1 MTARI
6 PLSARGVDAVI
17 DRGLLPDPAL
27 RASIR
32 ALLRRRLASE
42 DPGTPEGRAAQKAA
56 RLQAWSHAPVA
67 LSTDEAN
74 DQHYEVPTELFEL
87 MLGPRLKYSSAY
99 WPDGVTTLAQAEE
112 AMLRLTCE
120 RADLRDG
127 QDVLELGCGWGSLT
141 LWMAERYPSSSITAI
156 SNSATQ
162 RDHIE
167 KRAMERGLG
176 NVEVRTCDVNDF
188 DTAPA
193 SVDRVVSVEMFEHVR
208 NHRELLR
215 RIGGWL
221 RPDGAV
227 FVHVFAHRELLYP
240 FTTGASRGDW
250 MARHF
255 FTDGVMPSHDL
266 FLHLQD
272 DLVVDHLW
280 AVDGT
285 HYSRTLEAWL
295 VQLDEH
301 RDRAR
306 QLFADTYGADR
317 AEAWYHRWRVFT
329 LACSELFAF
338 DGGAEWH
345 VTHARLRPRR
355 T

>member
-1 MTARI
+1 M
-6 PLSARGVDAVI
+6 
-17 DRGLLPDPAL
+17 L
-27 RASIR
+27 RAAIR
-32 ALLRRRLASE
+32 QLLRRRLVGE
-42 DPGTPEGRAAQKAA
+42 DPGTAAGRAAQKAA
-56 RLQAWSHAPVA
+56 RLEAWSHAPVA

-74 DQHYEVPTELFEL
+74 EQHYEVPTELFEL
-87 MLGPRLKYSSAY
+87 MLGPHLKYSSAY
-99 WPDGVTTLAQAEE
+99 WPAGVSSLAQAEE

-141 LWMAERYPSSSITAI
+141 LWMAARYPNSSITAI

-162 RDHIE
+162 RALIE
-167 KRAMERGLG
+167 KRAMERGLD
-176 NVEVRTCDVNDF
+176 NVEVLTRDVNDF
-188 DTAPA
+188 ATAPA

-208 NHRELLR
+208 NHAELLR
-215 RIGGWL
+215 RIRGWL
-221 RPDGAV
+221 RPDGAL

-240 FTTGASRGDW
+240 FDVAGDGTDW

-266 FLHLQD
+266 FLHLQE

-295 VQLDEH
+295 DRLDDH
-301 RDRAR
+301 RDRAVG
-306 QLFADTYGADR
+306 LFADTYGAEQ

-338 DGGAEWH
+338 AGGDEWH
-345 VTHARLRPRR
+345 VTHVRMRPRSA
-355 T
+355 

>member
-1 MTARI
+1 MSRRSPLTARAI
-6 PLSARGVDAVI
+6 DAVI
-17 DRGLLPDPAL
+17 DRGVLPDPLL
-27 RASIR
+27 RTTIR
-32 ALLRRRLASE
+32 QLLRRRLAAE
-42 DPGTPEGRAAQKAA
+42 DPGTAAERAAQKAA
-56 RLQAWSHAPVA
+56 RLEAWSHAPVA
-67 LSTDEAN
+67 LSTDDAN
-74 DQHYEVPTELFEL
+74 EQHYEVPSELFEL
-87 MLGPRLKYSSAY
+87 MLGPHLKYSSAY
-99 WPDGVTTLAQAEE
+99 WADGVSSLGQAEE

-141 LWMAERYPSSSITAI
+141 LWMAARYPSSSITAI

-162 RDHIE
+162 RALIE
-167 KRAMERGLG
+167 KRAAEGGLD
-176 NVEVRTCDVNDF
+176 NVEVLTRDVNDF

-193 SVDRVVSVEMFEHVR
+193 SFDRVVSVEMFEHVR
-208 NHRELLR
+208 NHGELLR
-215 RIGGWL
+215 RISAWL
-221 RPDGAV
+221 RPDGAL
-227 FVHVFAHRELLYP
+227 FVHVFAHRDLLYP
-240 FTTGASRGDW
+240 FTAGQGHADW

-295 VQLDEH
+295 ERLDHH
-301 RDRAR
+301 RGRVL
-306 QLFADTYGADR
+306 QLFADTYGDR

-338 DGGAEWH
+338 GGGGEWH
-345 VTHARLRPRR
+345 VTHVRMRPRSA
-355 T
+355 